1 MHIYICSLVP
11 HGPRSPDPSSSL
23 APAPLNPS
31 VKWPP
36 SESLTLYGFLS
47 QRGLRAL
54 KCCTEDA
61 DKTRHTHLQ
70 QARYSLIL
78 LTRRTP
84 VILWI
89 TFRTFVRSFCWDF
102 LNATSSRVVR
112 YLQHY
117 HGCATGGVAVAAA
130 QSPASGGP
138 FPRCESARP
147 PWQPKVPLS
156 SLFAF
161 AFIELNPK
169 M

>member
-89 TFRTFVRSFCWDF
+89 TFRTFVRYFCWDF
-102 LNATSSRVVR
+102 LNATSSRIVR
-112 YLQHY
+112 YLQHC

-138 FPRCESARP
+138 FPGCESARP